1 MMNGNQKYKYQMQAK
16 FVNFKNYKK
25 EKIDMQE
32 EQQDD
37 KKYLINYHISI
48 FICN

>member
-1 MMNGNQKYKYQMQAK
+1 MMNGNLKYRYQMQDK
-16 FVNFKNYKK
+16 FVNFKNYNK

-37 KKYLINYHISI
+37 KKNTL
-48 FICN
+48 